1 MNTLP
6 NAQWKPAV
14 PRSVPPLAGLPPARP
29 SCTRRSCIPQLVSVA
44 AHSAPNSVALSAG
57 PDSLTYAE
65 LDARSNRLASYL
77 RSLGV
82 GAEVPVGLCLDR
94 SFDYIVSALAVW
106 KAGGAYLPLDPS
118 WPASRRAF
126 ALEDAQAPVLIT
138 RSTFTSMRARYLV
151 DLDRD
156 AFTIAREGAGGGFQ
170 CADVK
175 RDHLAYI
182 VYTSGSTGEP
192 KGVEITHG
200 NLLNMVFWHR
210 RYYRVTAQ
218 DRASQLLGLG
228 FDASMCELWPYLT
241 AGASIAIA
249 DENVRTSPDA
259 LRDWIVSQGITIA
272 AAPSV
277 LAEPLL
283 RSSWPKHTA
292 LRYLLSGGDT
302 LHAHPPADL
311 PFRVVNNYGPAEC
324 TVVASAG
331 VVPPGSNTSAPPAIG
346 RPVANTQVYLL
357 DERLRPVLPG
367 STGEIYVGGSSVGR
381 GYRNR
386 PALTEECFLE
396 DPFRSVAGARMYRTG
411 DLGAMLADGQ
421 IGFRGRADNQVK
433 IRGQRVEL
441 DEIASVLN
449 RHPGVEASAVVAE
462 SDGAGDKRLVGYV
475 VSRPGDAL
483 SGLSLREFLSAQVPA
498 YMIPAVFARLNALP
512 LTPNG
517 KLDREALP
525 AAGPHNT
532 LDHSAFRAPQTAIE
546 ARVAR
551 IVAELF
557 HIESVGLDDD
567 FFALGGHSLLG
578 TQLLLRLGD
587 AFGVELSL
595 AHIFEAETVAKL
607 SAVIENQFI
616 SELGAMSE
624 ERASML
630 LAETVRQP

>member
-14 PRSVPPLAGLPPARP
+14 PRSVLPFAGLPPARP
-29 SCTRRSCIPQLVSVA
+29 SCTRRSCIPQLVSA
-44 AHSAPNSVALSAG
+44 AALAAPNSAALAAGSA
-57 PDSLTYAE
+57 SLTYAE
-65 LDARSNRLASYL
+65 LDARSNHLAAYL

-82 GAEVPVGLCLDR
+82 GTEVPVGLCLDR

-118 WPASRRAF
+118 WPAERRAF
-126 ALEDAQAPVLIT
+126 ALEDARAPVLIT
-138 RSTFTSMRARYLV
+138 RSASTPKARYIV

-156 AFTIAREGAGGGFQ
+156 ALAIAREAEGHGFQ
-170 CADVK
+170 CAEVK

-210 RYYRVTAQ
+210 RYYGVTAQ

-241 AGASIAIA
+241 AGASVALA
-249 DENVRTSPDA
+249 DEGVRTSPDA
-259 LRDWIVSQGITIA
+259 LREWIVAEGITIA

-283 RSSWPKHTA
+283 RALWPKHTA
-292 LRYLLSGGDT
+292 LRYLLSGGDA
-302 LHAHPPADL
+302 LHVHPPVGL

-331 VVPPGSNTSAPPAIG
+331 VVPAGSNTSAPPAIG
-346 RPVANTQVYLL
+346 TPVANTQVYLL
-357 DERLRPVLPG
+357 DERRQPVLPG
-367 STGEIYVGGSSVGR
+367 STGEIYIGGSSVGR

-386 PALTEECFLE
+386 PALTEERFLD
-396 DPFRSVAGARMYRTG
+396 DPFRPIAGARMYRTG
-411 DLGAMLADGQ
+411 DLGALLADGQ
-421 IGFRGRADNQVK
+421 ISFRGRIDNQVK

-441 DEIASVLN
+441 DEIVSVLN
-449 RHPGVEASAVVAE
+449 RHEDVEASAVVTE
-462 SDGAGDKRLVGYV
+462 SDGAGDKRLVAYV
-475 VSRPGDAL
+475 VSRPGA
-483 SGLSLREFLSAQVPA
+483 GLATASLREFLSVHLPS
-498 YMIPAVFARLNALP
+498 YMIPAVFARIDTLP
-512 LTPNG
+512 LNSNG

-525 AAGPHNT
+525 APGPHNA
-532 LDHSAFRAPQTAIE
+532 LEQANFRAPQSALE

-551 IVAELF
+551 IVADLF
-557 HIESVGLDDD
+557 HLECVGLDDD
-567 FFALGGHSLLG
+567 FFVLGGHSLLG
-578 TQLLLRLGD
+578 TQLLLRLRD
-587 AFGVELSL
+587 SFGVELSL
-595 AHIFEAETVAKL
+595 AHVFEAETVAKL
-607 SAVIENQFI
+607 SAVIENQFV
-616 SELGAMSE
+616 SQLSAMSE
-624 ERASML
+624 EEASVL
-630 LAETVRQP
+630 LTQAEARP